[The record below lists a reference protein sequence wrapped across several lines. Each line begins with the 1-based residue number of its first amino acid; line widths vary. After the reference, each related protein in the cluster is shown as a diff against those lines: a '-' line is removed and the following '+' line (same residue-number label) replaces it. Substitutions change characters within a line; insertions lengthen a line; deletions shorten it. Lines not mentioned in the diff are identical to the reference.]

1 MHVSIENLAKLQSV
15 ELERSRLTQ
24 MARTLPAEIAKAEGA
39 LTEAQRKAAEA
50 SDALVREDSL
60 RTRLERETEGH
71 RQKAARY
78 RAQLD
83 SVTTT
88 AQAAAIE
95 HEVGFAERE
104 IERAPAHQ
112 QTRADCSDQRTAE
125 HRDILRHQLL
135 QCAGSIFVVA
145 GFCAQRDL
153 SHVRHIEQSHA
164 RPYRHML
171 SDQS

>member
-71 RQKAARY
+71 RQKATRY

-104 IERAPAHQ
+104 IERLETEEFASLERTEAQEAALAAARQ
-112 QTRADCSDQRTAE
+112 QVE
-125 HRDILRHQLL
+125 
-135 QCAGSIFVVA
+135 
-145 GFCAQRDL
+145 
-153 SHVRHIEQSHA
+153 EQSEKLH
-164 RPYRHML
+164 
-171 SDQS
+171 